1 MPLWFAQSYVSGDTW
16 VQSVSERR
24 STRLCG
30 AVKRPTR
37 NTPVI
42 LGEDNSTVSNFWQC
56 STRTSTSPSDNIT
69 DHIRRNVSSRR
80 APLRRPWRNDAQLR
94 GLVTSV
100 LRSRSRYVRVA
111 DSDLEI
117 LSRTRTADEHPAS
130 RATRRFAKG
139 VSFAGIGQVSSTQPS
154 VQSKISSDAGNN
166 GHLFIRSLEQS
177 NDRNELRDE
186 RSNGA
191 VSTSSGFNHAFLN
204 VRY

>member
-1 MPLWFAQSYVSGDTW
+1 MQSL
-16 VQSVSERR
+16 SERR

-30 AVKRPTR
+30 AIRRPTI

-56 STRTSTSPSDNIT
+56 STRTSTCPSYNVAE
-69 DHIRRNVSSRR
+69 HIRRNVSSRR
-80 APLRRPWRNDAQLR
+80 APLRRPRRNNSQLR
-94 GLVTSV
+94 GPVASV
-100 LRSRSRYVRVA
+100 LRLRSRYVRVA

-117 LSRTRTADEHPAS
+117 LSRTRTAEEHLAS
-130 RATRRFAKG
+130 RATRRFASG
-139 VSFAGIGQVSSTQPS
+139 VSFAGAGQVASNQPS
-154 VQSKISSDAGNN
+154 VQSKISSDAGNK

-186 RSNGA
+186 RSNGT
-191 VSTSSGFNHAFLN
+191 VSTSSRFNHAFLN

>member
-1 MPLWFAQSYVSGDTW
+1 

-30 AVKRPTR
+30 AVSRPTI

-42 LGEDNSTVSNFWQC
+42 LGENNSTVSNFWQC
-56 STRTSTSPSDNIT
+56 STRTSTCLSHSIA
-69 DHIRRNVSSRR
+69 DHIRKNVSSRR
-80 APLRRPWRNDAQLR
+80 APLRRPRRNNPQLR
-94 GLVTSV
+94 WLVTSV

-111 DSDLEI
+111 DSDLKI
-117 LSRTRTADEHPAS
+117 LSRTWTADEHLAS

-139 VSFAGIGQVSSTQPS
+139 VAFVGVGKAASTQPS
-154 VQSKISSDAGNN
+154 VQSKISSDAGNK
-166 GHLFIRSLEQS
+166 GHLFICSLEQS

-186 RSNGA
+186 RSNVT
-191 VSTSSGFNHAFLN
+191 VSTSSRFNNAFLN